1 MKFNLDTA
9 NINDKKFWKKFNL
22 VDGVTT
28 NPSLLSKEN
37 QSPIEQVKKISKIV
51 KGPISV
57 QVTKSLPEE
66 IIIQAN
72 KFTKIAKNIIVK
84 VPANQAG
91 YLASLQLKNKK
102 IKLNVTLG
110 FDPSQFA
117 VFAKL
122 NVDYFSM
129 ILGKTEDWGF
139 KNLESVQKAIQ
150 IKKNYK
156 LKTKILVA
164 SIRSTEHFNQSLH
177 SGADVLTVPPS
188 TWEKVFR
195 NKYSELG
202 LLNFKKDWNKINKR
216 LKKNYE

>member
-1 MKFNLDTA
+1 MKFFLDTA
-9 NINDKKFWKKFNL
+9 NIDKINFWKKFNL

-28 NPSLLSKEN
+28 NPSLLSKEKL
-37 QSPIEQVKKISKIV
+37 SPIEQIKKISKIV

-57 QVTKSLPEE
+57 QVTKNLPEE
-66 IIIQAN
+66 IVAQAN

-84 VPANQAG
+84 VPANETG
-91 YLASLQLKNKK
+91 YLASLKLKNKQ

-139 KNLESVQKAIQ
+139 KNLENINKAIQ
-150 IKKNYK
+150 IKNNYK

-164 SIRSTEHFNQSLH
+164 SIRSVEHFNQSLC

-188 TWEKVFR
+188 TWDKIFKNE
-195 NKYSELG
+195 YSELG
-202 LLNFKKDWNKINKR
+202 LSSFQKDWEKINKN